1 MKLPIIPFYK
11 IERVV
16 RMLPIIKEVFKPDSI
31 ENPKTVRLLE
41 DALHNKKAE
50 ICTLREHI
58 KELEDSLDNVQWML
72 IKKQEE
78 LDGER
83 R

>member
-1 MKLPIIPFYK
+1 MKIPKIPFCK
-11 IERVV
+11 IERIV
-16 RMLPIIKEVFKPDSI
+16 RMLPIVKEVFTSYSTED
-31 ENPKTVRLLE
+31 PKTNKLLS
-41 DALHNKKAE
+41 DALHDKKAE
-50 ICTLREHI
+50 ICKLREHI
-58 KELEDSLDNVQWML
+58 LELEDSLDNVQWML

>member
-1 MKLPIIPFYK
+1 MKIPIIPFYK

-31 ENPKTVRLLE
+31 ENPKTVKLLE
-41 DALHNKKAE
+41 DALHNKKSE
-50 ICTLREHI
+50 IFTLRQKI
-58 KELEDSLDNVQWML
+58 KNLEEDLDNTKWTL
-72 IKKQEE
+72 TKKQEE